1 LRIWENRSDFEWEK
15 PAKSYL
21 FTSVYNRSLNYIRD
35 NRKLIRQD
43 NFQALHLVADESAY
57 SENLETAE
65 LESRIK
71 QTLQRLPEKCRQVF
85 ELSRFE
91 QKKYSEIAMQLNI
104 SVKTVETQ
112 MSKALHVLR
121 EELKDYLT
129 ILILML
135 IKNMQ
140 NW

>member
-1 LRIWENRSDFEWEK
+1 M
-15 PAKSYL
+15 
-21 FTSVYNRSLNYIRD
+21 NYIRD

-43 NFQALHLVADESAY
+43 DSQTLHLIADESAY

-71 QTLQRLPEKCRQVF
+71 QALQQLPEKCRQVF

-112 MSKALHVLR
+112 MSKALHVPR
-121 EELKDYLT
+121 EELKDYLA

-135 IKNMQ
+135 IKNMH